1 METKKASEPVSPR
14 YITLKEAAVYLSL
27 SPKSLYRM
35 VDARMIPF
43 SQINVRPRNQDAPK
57 RVHYRFD
64 RLMLDAFMF
73 ENSVVP
79 PKLI

>member
-1 METKKASEPVSPR
+1 MDSKKTPGPVAPR
-14 YITLKEAAVYLSL
+14 YITLKEAAIYLSL

-35 VDARMIPF
+35 VDARTIPF
-43 SQINVRPRNQDAPK
+43 SQINVRPRNLGAPQ

-64 RLMLDAFMF
+64 RVMLDEFMA
-73 ENSVVP
+73 ENAVIP